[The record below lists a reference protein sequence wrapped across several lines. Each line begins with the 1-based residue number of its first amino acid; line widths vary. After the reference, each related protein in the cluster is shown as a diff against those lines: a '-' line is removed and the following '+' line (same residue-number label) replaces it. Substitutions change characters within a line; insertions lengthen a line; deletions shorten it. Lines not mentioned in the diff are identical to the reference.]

1 MVIADTSIWI
11 EYLKGKEPIRS
22 GLTILME
29 DNGVMAM
36 EVIFAELLQGA
47 RDLKEAAII
56 DEFWRLLPKSAEG
69 GLFLK
74 AGWESSKNKWLS
86 KGVGL
91 IDSAIVMMARSTQA
105 RVWTLDKKLLSILSH
120 EEIFRAA

>member
-11 EYLKGKEPIRS
+11 EYLKGKEPYRS

-47 RDLKEAAII
+47 RDPKEAAII
-56 DEFWRLLPKSAEG
+56 NEFWSLLPKYAES

-86 KGVGL
+86 KGVSL
-91 IDSAIVMMARSTQA
+91 IDSAIVMMARSAQA
-105 RVWTLDKKLLSILSH
+105 RIWTLDKKLLSILTH
-120 EEIFRAA
+120 EEIFHTA